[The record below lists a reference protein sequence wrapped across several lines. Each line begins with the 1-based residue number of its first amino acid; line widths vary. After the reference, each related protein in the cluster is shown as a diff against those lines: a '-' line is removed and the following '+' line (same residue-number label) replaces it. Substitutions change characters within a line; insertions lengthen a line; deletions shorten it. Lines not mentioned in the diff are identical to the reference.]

1 MGEVAKFGDLITFSA
16 GTNLT
21 RVSDDISEERVYSLE
36 DFDSDLSSSSQ
47 VCRAFKV
54 GIKNTK
60 STISSEGDVIISMT
74 RNKAGIVS
82 AENSGKYLNSN
93 FVKCEFEKE
102 KLYPWY
108 FCYLLNESVT
118 VSQQI
123 KKMQQGT
130 IGCINRLTISMIA
143 SLEFNLESLS
153 QQKLIGDLYRNLLV
167 RERLVKKQMEDIKK
181 YTFEVIRRVDKN

>member
-1 MGEVAKFGDLITFSA
+1 MGEVLKFGDLITFSA

-21 RVSDDISEERVYSLE
+21 RVSDDISEECVYSLE

-47 VCRAFKV
+47 VCKASKV
-54 GIKNTK
+54 DIINTK

-93 FVKCEFEKE
+93 FVKCEFDKE

-181 YTFEVIRRVDKN
+181 YTFEVIRRVDNN